1 VPRARE
7 SCRHG
12 TQLAKDLN
20 IGVIFISQVNEDG
33 RTKYAAALEEM
44 NSKHF
49 DLNKRLNFTHS
60 LDNTLHSCAF
70 NHVQCTSKDF
80 VKRQKKMKGTCYVFN
95 SGVDSTSSLKISA
108 FPGQSH
114 QFQMELYV
122 NFHESL
128 SEFTSYM
135 GSALG
140 AFIRIENSSYS
151 SSNVGTDWIQ
161 IESGKRTFI
170 AVDRVLKFYMSKPY
184 STCDIDNDERFE
196 DDSELY
202 KLILHSP
209 SPYQYT
215 QQFCFTQCYQR
226 ELVNECNCTD
236 NLFVSLFESWQECS
250 GQNQST
256 CADRVYLEKYSNET
270 IGFLEKVCL
279 PL

>member
-1 VPRARE
+1 MSETIKTLLKEVLKNEYAQSILKAFETPFLPIKILLFAFVITTTVLSSFLTLRSIMSYFDYEVITNIRTMHDTFAIFPKITICNVNPFTTEESVVFLKSINKKINSSIDMFDTTQTINLNSRE
-7 SCRHG
+7 K
-12 TQLAKDLN
+12 ADLFKK
-20 IGVIFISQVNEDG
+20 IYV
-33 RTKYAAALEEM
+33 AALEEM
-44 NSKHF
+44 NSKNF

-80 VKRQKKMKGTCYVFN
+80 VKRQIKMKGTCYVFN

-170 AVDRVLKFYMSKPY
+170 SIDRVLKYDF
-184 STCDIDNDERFE
+184 
-196 DDSELY
+196 
-202 KLILHSP
+202 
-209 SPYQYT
+209 
-215 QQFCFTQCYQR
+215 
-226 ELVNECNCTD
+226 
-236 NLFVSLFESWQECS
+236 
-250 GQNQST
+250 
-256 CADRVYLEKYSNET
+256 
-270 IGFLEKVCL
+270 
-279 PL
+279 